1 MELHG
6 HAWEIDLALFG
17 RALGKEVVT
26 RTGCLVERVDNLL
39 LVMRSWWFAGVDLY
53 SFNGRIAQAHVA
65 EVGP

>member
-1 MELHG
+1 
-6 HAWEIDLALFG
+6 
-17 RALGKEVVT
+17 
-26 RTGCLVERVDNLL
+26 LVERVDNLL